1 MFLSIAKCVPKY
13 IFLNKKKTKK
23 KNKQTRRQKKANKT
37 KEEKWISVENLM
49 GYDDIICEF
58 ALCTFNLLD
67 QVMNFS
73 WLFIWIY
80 EVYVQWDKS
89 QYLLYYNKI

>member
-1 MFLSIAKCVPKY
+1 MFLSLAKCVPKY
-13 IFLNKKKTKK
+13 IRK
-23 KNKQTRRQKKANKT
+23 KKANKT
-37 KEEKWISVENLM
+37 KEEKRISVENLM

-73 WLFIWIY
+73 WLFI
-80 EVYVQWDKS
+80 
-89 QYLLYYNKI
+89 